1 MKKFSL
7 FLLSLIC
14 ISGFFSCVPDEVKNE
29 HKIEQA
35 KKNKLIYGAD
45 LDNEEIKNENTIS
58 DDEFKY
64 PLKKEIEVWEN
75 TVRKIGDENL
85 KFPVELS
92 DEDAKTLSQIIENGA
107 WESSD
112 SYDCPSDYSIN
123 LRGFISY
130 YHSEC
135 GTFTKIALPD
145 NPYISS
151 IKQDVD
157 ITLFILSEE
166 DKTAVNEMLEK
177 YCH

>member
-1 MKKFSL
+1 MKKFAS

-14 ISGFFSCVPDEVKNE
+14 ISGCFSCVRDKVKNDHE
-29 HKIEQA
+29 IEEA
-35 KKNKLIYGAD
+35 EKNKLIYGVA
-45 LDNEEIKNENTIS
+45 LDNEEIENTVS
-58 DDEFKY
+58 DDNFKY
-64 PLKKEIEVWEN
+64 PLKKEIKVSEN

-107 WESSD
+107 WESLG

-123 LRGFISY
+123 LKGFISY

-135 GTFTKIALPD
+135 GTFAKISLPD
-145 NPYISS
+145 DPYISS
-151 IKQDVD
+151 INQDVD
-157 ITLFILSEE
+157 ITLFTLSEE
-166 DKTAVNEMLEK
+166 DKTDVNEILFK